1 MTCSRSLGTGM
12 DSGGFPWGELGR
24 ALRSRSAC
32 GFTLV
37 ELMVALAIGTI
48 LLLALATLF
57 INTSSARAEI
67 DRASRQIESGRY
79 AMQLLGDEIR
89 HAGYLGPLINPPQNS
104 AALTA
109 LPDPC
114 SDTLANVQNA
124 TFLPLQGYAGA
135 ASATSL
141 DTGKLGC
148 LDSAAGYK
156 ANTAV
161 IVVRHVDTSISSV
174 ASSPTAGVFNMQVSG
189 CAGDLSPYVL
199 DTDVATDYT
208 LHTNSAPGCTPITAA
223 PLANLTPFYIRIYF
237 ISTCSNSDCSA
248 AGADSVPTL
257 KRIDIGPSDASSPI
271 IITPIVDGIENMQ
284 FDYGIDNSPSPGDG
298 IPDVYTDTSGYTSTV
313 PTSISDWQN
322 VMAVRIYLLARSVD
336 ASSGF
341 VDQKTYAL
349 GSVSVTPG
357 GSYRRHAY
365 TQLVRLNN
373 PAGRRE

>member
-161 IVVRHVDTSISSV
+161 IVVRHVDTSISS
-174 ASSPTAGVFNMQVSG
+174 
-189 CAGDLSPYVL
+189 
-199 DTDVATDYT
+199 
-208 LHTNSAPGCTPITAA
+208 
-223 PLANLTPFYIRIYF
+223 
-237 ISTCSNSDCSA
+237 
-248 AGADSVPTL
+248 
-257 KRIDIGPSDASSPI
+257 
-271 IITPIVDGIENMQ
+271 
-284 FDYGIDNSPSPGDG
+284 
-298 IPDVYTDTSGYTSTV
+298 
-313 PTSISDWQN
+313 
-322 VMAVRIYLLARSVD
+322 
-336 ASSGF
+336 
-341 VDQKTYAL
+341 
-349 GSVSVTPG
+349 
-357 GSYRRHAY
+357 
-365 TQLVRLNN
+365 
-373 PAGRRE
+373 